1 MTMATTRQ
9 IFSSWNLT
17 LVSIEPFVVK
27 FGTCYDNLEWWQAQ
41 DGDSKARLLGPAS
54 RPVSP

>member
-41 DGDSKARLLGPAS
+41 DGDSEAPPS
-54 RPVSP
+54 RTGL